1 MSDTLRAFIAFE
13 LPESVAS
20 TIGGVQKDIKSSGV
34 KIRWVKPGNIHLTL
48 KFLGDIKSEDLEKV
62 ETAIKESARGVSK
75 INLLAKGM
83 GLFPGIKKPRV
94 MWLGVGGQLE
104 SLFKLQSTLDENL
117 EKSGFPRDKRPFK
130 GHLTLGRIK
139 GKIDTKKLVDSMRSL
154 KGVESDSFFADRIIL
169 FKSDLKPTGAVYT
182 KLSSTA
188 LED

>member
-1 MSDTLRAFIAFE
+1 
-13 LPESVAS
+13 
-20 TIGGVQKDIKSSGV
+20 
-34 KIRWVKPGNIHLTL
+34 
-48 KFLGDIKSEDLEKV
+48 
-62 ETAIKESARGVSK
+62 
-75 INLLAKGM
+75 M

-117 EKSGFPRDKRPFK
+117 EKSGFPREKRPFK